1 MSTSESSP
9 NPAPRNPN
17 PRASKT
23 RTFVLLGLLGLMLFA
38 LWYDYK
44 VARPAVEDAYARIGK
59 LNADINSLAGK
70 KYMTNE
76 DVRNELKRS
85 PIRTFSEGGY
95 LVEVYAWR
103 AGLPIKSHEY
113 YAVYTADKPNI
124 FLKHYTT
131 QIDMDEL
138 KSLPLIIPADPNAPT
153 GNLVVETGGPPS
165 PSTPGKLN
173 PAPPP
178 SAEPAAQGEGETA
191 AAASSGKSESPA
203 ADAKEPAAKAA
214 DKPADEK
221 PADEKPSADSAQTKT

>member
-1 MSTSESSP
+1 MSASESSP
-9 NPAPRNPN
+9 TPASLNQNPP
-17 PRASKT
+17 ASRT

-59 LNADINSLAGK
+59 LNADINSQAGN
-70 KYMTNE
+70 KYMTNV

-95 LVEVYAWR
+95 LVEVYGWR

-113 YAVYTADKPNI
+113 YAVYTDDKPNI

-131 QIDMDEL
+131 ELDMDEL
-138 KSLPLIIPADPNAPT
+138 KALPLIVPADPNAPT
-153 GNLVVETGGPPS
+153 SDLVVGTGSS
-165 PSTPGKLN
+165 PGSSSVPGQLN

-178 SAEPAAQGEGETA
+178 SAEPAAEGNGETA
-191 AAASSGKSESPA
+191 AAVAAEKSDSPS
-203 ADAKEPAAKAA
+203 ADAKEPPAKTGDAPAA
-214 DKPADEK
+214 
-221 PADEKPSADSAQTKT
+221 EKPSTDSAQTKT